1 MEDQAE
7 EAIQTQDGLLTLVIK
22 NRLYIWETVTTR
34 SATSA
39 KG

>member
-22 NRLYIWETVTTR
+22 NQIWETVITR